1 MSSPNK
7 PDVEAVSVFVSQ
19 LIVQMMDGNGLNLP
33 MMKLPGVISAG
44 KRLQKDDGKQVM
56 VEILRK
62 VEAAHPELWDLLLVG
77 ASEMVKERIRQAL
90 SPRKDIDITPEKA

>member
-7 PDVEAVSVFVSQ
+7 PDVEAVSAFVSK

-33 MMKLPGVISAG
+33 MMQLPGVLSAG
-44 KRLQKDDGKQVM
+44 KRLGKDDGKQVM

-62 VEAAHPELWDLLLVG
+62 VETAHPELWDLLLIG
-77 ASEMVKERIRQAL
+77 ASEIVKERIRQAL
-90 SPRKDIDITPEKA
+90 SPRKDVDATAEKA